1 MRHKEKLLVR
11 ARHRVTTTAQSVTA
25 IESTLQDMDAMIVS
39 LDRRVAAEEMRTRI
53 TDAKHIAYS
62 TVALAARVRSANLKK
77 SLIELEAKRLLA
89 IADHDKALSILSAL
103 EENQDLP
110 QLVQLPLSNDAT
122 HATSQSKGRRRPRS
136 YQRRTVIVFGPSNDN
151 LASAAAIRTD
161 ATSTARQLHDLT
173 T

>member
-89 IADHDKALSILSAL
+89 VADHDKGVSTLSAL
-103 EENQDLP
+103 EKNQDLP
-110 QLVQLPLSNDAT
+110 QLVQLPLSDDAT
-122 HATSQSKGRRRPRS
+122 RASSQTKRRRRPRS
-136 YQRRTVIVFGPSNDN
+136 YQLRTVIVFGPSNDN
-151 LASAAAIRTD
+151 LADRTAIGTG
-161 ATSTARQLHDLT
+161 ASSTAQ
-173 T
+173 